1 MEPSPLQ
8 PPPFPQPVYS
18 YGDPQQKDIEHLKL
32 LSIFHFVFGGLAFL
46 GLGFL
51 AIHFFFMRMIFTH
64 PERFNS
70 GRSTAPPK
78 EFFEIFQW
86 FYVFMA
92 LICIAVAVAN
102 ILSGVYLRK
111 RKNRMFSMILAG
123 FNCVQMPFGTAL
135 GVFTF
140 IVLSR
145 PIVRQLYGER
155 LV

>member
-1 MEPSPLQ
+1 MEPPPLQ
-8 PPPFPQPVYS
+8 SPPFPQPVYS
-18 YGDPQQKDIEHLKL
+18 YGDPQRKDIEHLKL
-32 LSIFHFVFGGLAFL
+32 LSIFHFVFGGFAFL

-64 PERFNS
+64 PEHFNS
-70 GRSTAPPK
+70 QGGHPPPK
-78 EFFEIFQW
+78 EFFEVFQW
-86 FYVFMA
+86 IYVVMA

-102 ILSGVYLRK
+102 ILSGVYLRQ
-111 RKNRMFSMILAG
+111 RKNRMFSMVLAG

-145 PIVRQLYGER
+145 PSVRQLYGER